1 MMNLGYSNFCLNN
14 KMKINGYKCKFIY
27 YDKNIKNLLF
37 RYVNSFYFVILNAT
51 SVGYGNEYLSTSQ
64 EKTFVIFLQFAAI
77 CIFSIITGNISSLKG

>member
-1 MMNLGYSNFCLNN
+1 M
-14 KMKINGYKCKFIY
+14 
-27 YDKNIKNLLF
+27 
-37 RYVNSFYFVILNAT
+37 NSFYFVILNAT